1 MKFKWLVKTDDEI
14 YHESMQNA
22 YILLTQ
28 QISFDELIDYNGCN
42 LPFHPRK
49 KISKKI
55 YSSLINYFC
64 ELEEYEKCAQLK
76 SVMDSDNYDKNLLNL

>member
-49 KISKKI
+49 KITKKNI
-55 YSSLINYFC
+55 
-64 ELEEYEKCAQLK
+64 
-76 SVMDSDNYDKNLLNL
+76 